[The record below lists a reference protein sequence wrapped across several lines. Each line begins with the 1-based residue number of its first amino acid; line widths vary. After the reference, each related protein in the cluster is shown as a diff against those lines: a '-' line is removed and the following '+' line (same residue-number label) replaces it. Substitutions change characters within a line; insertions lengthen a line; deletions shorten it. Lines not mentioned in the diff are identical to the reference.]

1 MSFDDYSWENDKD
14 DPMIVII
21 KRQGQPLM
29 RFFIGEAMEGAGRR
43 RIMAHIRECDHS
55 SWLTG
60 WREAA
65 EEDMLDKLKQ

>member
-29 RFFIGEAMEGAGRR
+29 RFFIGEAMEGAGRKR
-43 RIMAHIRECDHS
+43 VMTHVRDCDNS
-55 SWLTG
+55 SWLKE

-65 EEDMLDKLKQ
+65 EEDMLDRLKQ